1 MIYHTLEYT
10 FYLSESIVVI
20 CRSRKKC
27 ALLDTENKKN
37 ATYSQILGSS
47 ADKSISST
55 IIQHLK
61 YSSFTRLISKK
72 ETEGA
77 VSS

>member
-1 MIYHTLEYT
+1 MICHTLEYT
-10 FYLSESIVVI
+10 FYLSESVVGI

-47 ADKSISST
+47 VDESISST
-55 IIQHLK
+55 TSIIQHLK
-61 YSSFTRLISKK
+61 LPFKCR
-72 ETEGA
+72 GM
-77 VSS
+77 

>member
-10 FYLSESIVVI
+10 FYLSESIVGI

-47 ADKSISST
+47 VDKSI
-55 IIQHLK
+55 IVVLYNI
-61 YSSFTRLISKK
+61 
-72 ETEGA
+72 
-77 VSS
+77 